1 MNLTPTKSVNVNIN
15 IQYNKYLIWFAKI
28 LFYVCVLNV
37 FTKVLAMISKKI
49 GFDINYACVFAL
61 LLLFVVSGKINELL
75 I

>member
-1 MNLTPTKSVNVNIN
+1 MNLTPTKSVNVNLN

-37 FTKVLAMISKKI
+37 FTKVLSLISKKL
-49 GFDINYACVFAL
+49 GFDMNYVCLFAL
-61 LLLFVVSGKINELL
+61 LFLFAVSGNMNSLL